1 MVVRPIQVDVVGVHP
16 RWSRLLVV
24 QIRLDPR
31 PPRRWRDLFAQAG
44 TAFPAQ
50 PMHDPAIDGGV
61 VTITPPD
68 DGFEMEVS
76 HVEARI
82 RIANERYAAE
92 LEDSRS
98 VTAPVSAQIQ
108 PPEHETDNAAST
120 DNVMRIEMA
129 RRKARGLS
137 AIFNSSQWQA
147 EDFGPVAVTPR
158 RPQSDDGQV
167 DSDAEIDF

>member
-1 MVVRPIQVDVVGVHP
+1 MFVRPVQVDVVGVHP

-44 TAFPAQ
+44 TALPAQ

-92 LEDSRS
+92 LEDMRS
-98 VTAPVSAQIQ
+98 VTSPVSAQIQ
-108 PPEHETDNAAST
+108 PPEHETDNAAT
-120 DNVMRIEMA
+120 GENLARIDMA

-147 EDFGPVAVTPR
+147 EDFLAVAVAAQCAP
-158 RPQSDDGQV
+158 DDSPA
-167 DSDAEIDF
+167 DPDAEIDF

>member
-1 MVVRPIQVDVVGVHP
+1 MMVRPIQIDVVGVHP

-44 TAFPAQ
+44 SALPARA
-50 PMHDPAIDGGV
+50 MHDPAIDGGV

-68 DGFEMEVS
+68 DGFEVEVN

-82 RIANERYAAE
+82 RIANELYAAE
-92 LEDSRS
+92 LENTRA
-98 VTAPVSAQIQ
+98 VTAPVSAQIR
-108 PPEHETDNAAST
+108 PPEHETDNTATIENLA
-120 DNVMRIEMA
+120 RINMA

-137 AIFNSSQWQA
+137 EIFQSNQWTLDEA
-147 EDFGPVAVTPR
+147 ESVAAPAREAPPEEAHADT
-158 RPQSDDGQV
+158 
-167 DSDAEIDF
+167 DAEIDF